1 MELSSLMF
9 LDRLRATAQS
19 QPDKIAI
26 EFRGGST
33 AERISYQA
41 LLERTART
49 AAWLADRGVGPG
61 DRVAICL
68 PKSVASFQLHLA
80 ACSMGAISL
89 PLNPAYSAAEL
100 EYLLQDSGAKVV
112 VGSLGPNWEGTAAHL
127 GGAVKAT
134 VIRVD
139 PDRFEDLLSG
149 REMVLASVPIDPDQT
164 ALMLYTSGTTG
175 QPKGACMSHRSLT
188 ANMDMLGKAWEWSS
202 DDVLLHA
209 LPLFHVHGL
218 LVALQGALHAGA
230 ASVVHSGFNGERT
243 LHDLRSGECS
253 VFMGVPTM
261 YRRLLAVAGDERA
274 AMRHIRLLTSGSDR
288 LPVESFRQI
297 EEKFG
302 FRVVERY
309 GMTETGIM
317 TSNPLDGDR
326 VAGQVG
332 LPLPGVEMRVRDPD
346 TGLASR
352 PGEVGEFQTR
362 GRHVFS
368 GYWRDP
374 EKTARAF
381 TDDGWFR
388 TGDMGRW
395 DEHGRLEI
403 KGRMKD
409 LIISGGLNVY
419 PSEVEQVLAKH
430 AAVEQCAVVGVQDAE
445 WGESVTAFVVSRSGQ
460 AGAGELIAHCR
471 QSLAS
476 YKTPKQVVFVKN
488 LPRNAMGKVQKAK
501 LLPTKA

>member
-1 MELSSLMF
+1 MF
-9 LDRLRATAQS
+9 LDRLRATAEG
-19 QPDKIAI
+19 QPGKIAI
-26 EFRGGST
+26 EFRGRSGT
-33 AERISYQA
+33 ERISYEA
-41 LLERTART
+41 LLEGTATT
-49 AAWLADRGVGPG
+49 ATWLAERGVDPG

-68 PKSVASFQLHLA
+68 PKSVACFQLHLA
-80 ACSMGAISL
+80 ACSMGAVSL
-89 PLNPAYSAAEL
+89 PLNPAYSAPEL
-100 EYLLQDSGAKVV
+100 EYLLRDAGAKVV
-112 VGSLGPNWEGTAAHL
+112 VGSVQPHWEETAEYL
-127 GGAVKAT
+127 SGAVTTT
-134 VIRVD
+134 VIRID
-139 PDRFEDLLSG
+139 PDRFEDLLPRRG
-149 REMVLASVPIDPDQT
+149 MDLASVQLQPDQT

-188 ANMDMLGKAWEWSS
+188 ANMDMLGEAWGWSS
-202 DDVLLHA
+202 HDVLLHA

-218 LVALQGALHAGA
+218 LVALHGALHAGA
-230 ASVVHSGFNGERT
+230 SSVVRSGFDAKQT
-243 LHDLRSGECS
+243 LHDLRSGECN

-261 YRRLLAVAGDERA
+261 YRRVLDLAGDERA

-288 LPVESFRQI
+288 LPVESFRSI
-297 EEKFG
+297 EQAFG
-302 FRVVERY
+302 FHVVERY

-317 TSNPLDGDR
+317 TSNPLNGDR

-332 LPLPGVEMRVRDPD
+332 IPLPGVEMRVAHPD
-346 TGLASR
+346 TGLAAR

-362 GRHVFS
+362 GPHVFS
-368 GYWRDP
+368 GYWRDA

-381 TDDGWFR
+381 TADGWFK
-388 TGDMGRW
+388 TGDMGRC

-430 AAVEQCAVVGVQDAE
+430 PVVEQCAVVGVPDAE
-445 WGESVTAFVVSRSGQ
+445 WGESVSAFVVSCSG
-460 AGAGELIAHCR
+460 GAEARELIDYCR

-476 YKTPKQVVFVKN
+476 YKTPKRIVFVES

-501 LLPTKA
+501 LLTSKT